1 MQFLKMFLFRIH
13 FLCPVYWNVQHKK
26 SFKAYF
32 LLYENMSGDMTVQYQ
47 TSEAALISIF
57 IRPME
62 CIGKENEIIK
72 VTFVKSSF
80 DALASR
86 LPF

>member
-1 MQFLKMFLFRIH
+1 M
-13 FLCPVYWNVQHKK
+13 QHKNY
-26 SFKAYF
+26 FKAYF

-62 CIGKENEIIK
+62 CIGEENEIIK
-72 VTFVKSSF
+72 GTFAKSSF

>member
-1 MQFLKMFLFRIH
+1 M
-13 FLCPVYWNVQHKK
+13 QHKN

-62 CIGKENEIIK
+62 CIGEENEIIK
-72 VTFVKSSF
+72 GTFVKSSF

>member
-1 MQFLKMFLFRIH
+1 
-13 FLCPVYWNVQHKK
+13 
-26 SFKAYF
+26 
-32 LLYENMSGDMTVQYQ
+32 MSGDMTVQYQ
-47 TSEAALISIF
+47 TSEAALISFF

-62 CIGKENEIIK
+62 CIGEENEIIK
-72 VTFVKSSF
+72 GTFVKSSF

>member
-1 MQFLKMFLFRIH
+1 MCNIRII
-13 FLCPVYWNVQHKK
+13 
-26 SFKAYF
+26 SKAIF

-57 IRPME
+57 IYWPME
-62 CIGKENEIIK
+62 CIGEENEIIK
-72 VTFVKSSF
+72 GTFVKSSF